1 VEGRVS
7 TDALDAP
14 RGPLRGRTVEK
25 GSHWE
30 EPQGRR
36 VEKRAR
42 RRAFVGKAAFILAV
56 AASLSSVV
64 WRQTEGVARQRE
76 LTRIQNETSI
86 AEAERVEWANRIQ
99 ALQTRARITRV
110 AQQRLGLHVA
120 RDDEVV
126 LLPIAAGALEERP

>member
-1 VEGRVS
+1 MS
-7 TDALDAP
+7 TGVFGAL
-14 RGPLRGRTVEK
+14 RGPRRARAAEK
-25 GSHWE
+25 AMQWE
-30 EPQGRR
+30 APQTAR

-42 RRAFVGKAAFILAV
+42 RRAAFGKLLMVLMV
-56 AASLSSVV
+56 AGALVSVV

-110 AQQRLGLHVA
+110 AQQRLRLHVA

-126 LLPIAAGALEERP
+126 LLP

>member
-1 VEGRVS
+1 MDVPGGR
-7 TDALDAP
+7 
-14 RGPLRGRTVEK
+14 PLRSRPVEK

-30 EPQGRR
+30 EPQARR

-42 RRAFVGKAAFILAV
+42 RRGFLRRVFFVLAV
-56 AASLSSVV
+56 AASLVSVV

-120 RDDEVV
+120 RDDEVI
-126 LLPIAAGALEERP
+126 LLPIPASAMEERP

>member
-1 VEGRVS
+1 MS
-7 TDALDAP
+7 TNAIDTV
-14 RGPLRGRTVEK
+14 RRPLLARAVDK
-25 GSHWE
+25 PLPWE

-36 VEKRAR
+36 VERRRR
-42 RRAFVGKAAFILAV
+42 RRAFLGRAFLVLVLAG
-56 AASLSSVV
+56 SLTSVV

-126 LLPIAAGALEERP
+126 LLPVPASAMEERP

>member
-1 VEGRVS
+1 MS
-7 TDALDAP
+7 TDAMNIP
-14 RGPLRGRTVEK
+14 GRRARAAEK
-25 GSHWE
+25 PSRWE

-36 VEKRAR
+36 MQKRAR
-42 RRAFVGKAAFILAV
+42 RRAFLGRALFVLAV
-56 AASLSSVV
+56 AGSFSSVV

-126 LLPIAAGALEERP
+126 LLPIPASALEERP

>member
-1 VEGRVS
+1 MS
-7 TDALDAP
+7 TDANDIPGRRA
-14 RGPLRGRTVEK
+14 RGVEK
-25 GSHWE
+25 PSRWE
-30 EPQGRR
+30 EPQARR

-42 RRAFVGKAAFILAV
+42 RRAFLGRVFFVLAV
-56 AASLSSVV
+56 AGSLTSVV

-110 AQQRLGLHVA
+110 AERLGLHVA
-120 RDDEVV
+120 RDEEVI
-126 LLPIAAGALEERP
+126 LLPVAASAMEQAP

>member
-1 VEGRVS
+1 MSTGAMHVPGR
-7 TDALDAP
+7 
-14 RGPLRGRTVEK
+14 PLRPRAVEK
-25 GSHWE
+25 PSRWE

-36 VEKRAR
+36 AERRAR
-42 RRAFVGKAAFILAV
+42 RRTFLGRALIVLAV
-56 AASLSSVV
+56 AGSLASVV

-126 LLPIAAGALEERP
+126 LLPVPAAALEERP

>member
-1 VEGRVS
+1 MGVRVS
-7 TDALDAP
+7 TGAMDVP
-14 RGPLRGRTVEK
+14 GRRLRRPVEK

-30 EPQGRR
+30 EPQARR

-42 RRAFVGKAAFILAV
+42 RRAFLGRVFFVLAV
-56 AASLSSVV
+56 AGSLASVV

-126 LLPIAAGALEERP
+126 LLPIPASAMEERP

>member
-1 VEGRVS
+1 MS
-7 TDALDAP
+7 TDAMNVP
-14 RGPLRGRTVEK
+14 GGRVRGHAVGK
-25 GSHWE
+25 GSRWE
-30 EPQGRR
+30 EPQARR

-42 RRAFVGKAAFILAV
+42 RRGFLRRVFFILAV
-56 AASLSSVV
+56 AGSLTSVV

-126 LLPIAAGALEERP
+126 LLPIPANAMEQRP

>member
-1 VEGRVS
+1 MS
-7 TDALDAP
+7 TDAMNIP
-14 RGPLRGRTVEK
+14 GRRGRAVEK
-25 GSHWE
+25 PSRWE

-36 VEKRAR
+36 VQKRAR
-42 RRAFVGKAAFILAV
+42 RRAFLGRAFFVLAV
-56 AASLSSVV
+56 AASLASVV

-126 LLPIAAGALEERP
+126 LLPVPAAALEEQP

>member
-1 VEGRVS
+1 MDVPGGRMR
-7 TDALDAP
+7 P
-14 RGPLRGRTVEK
+14 RVEK

-30 EPQGRR
+30 APQARR

-42 RRAFVGKAAFILAV
+42 RRGFLRRVLFVLAV
-56 AASLSSVV
+56 AASLASVV

-120 RDDEVV
+120 RDDEVI
-126 LLPIAAGALEERP
+126 LLPIPAGAMEEGP

>member
-1 VEGRVS
+1 MNVPGR
-7 TDALDAP
+7 
-14 RGPLRGRTVEK
+14 GLRGRAAEK
-25 GSHWE
+25 PSRWE
-30 EPQGRR
+30 EPQARR

-42 RRAFVGKAAFILAV
+42 RRAFLGRVFFVLAV
-56 AASLSSVV
+56 AGALASVV
-64 WRQTEGVARQRE
+64 WRQTEGVARHRE

-86 AEAERVEWANRIQ
+86 AEAERVEWANRIL

-126 LLPIAAGALEERP
+126 LLPIPAAAMEERP

>member
-1 VEGRVS
+1 MNVPGR
-7 TDALDAP
+7 
-14 RGPLRGRTVEK
+14 PLRARAAEK
-25 GSHWE
+25 AARWE
-30 EPQGRR
+30 QPQARI
-36 VEKRAR
+36 ELKRER
-42 RRAFVGKAAFILAV
+42 RRTFLSRALFAV
-56 AASLSSVV
+56 LIAASLVAVV

-126 LLPIAAGALEERP
+126 LLPIPAGAMEERP

>member
-1 VEGRVS
+1 MSTGAMDVPGGRVR
-7 TDALDAP
+7 P
-14 RGPLRGRTVEK
+14 RAVEK
-25 GSHWE
+25 GSRWE
-30 EPQGRR
+30 EPQARR

-42 RRAFVGKAAFILAV
+42 RRGFLRRVFFILFV
-56 AASLSSVV
+56 AAALVSVV

-120 RDDEVV
+120 RDDEVI
-126 LLPIAAGALEERP
+126 LLPVAASAMEEQP

>member
-1 VEGRVS
+1 MSTGAMDVPGGR
-7 TDALDAP
+7 
-14 RGPLRGRTVEK
+14 PLRPRTVEK
-25 GSHWE
+25 GSRWE
-30 EPQGRR
+30 EPQARR

-42 RRAFVGKAAFILAV
+42 RRAFFGRVLFILAV
-56 AASLSSVV
+56 AASLISVV

-120 RDDEVV
+120 RDDEVI
-126 LLPIAAGALEERP
+126 LLPIPASAMEERP

>member
-1 VEGRVS
+1 MT
-7 TDALDAP
+7 TDAMDAL
-14 RGPLRGRTVEK
+14 RRPLRARAAEK
-25 GSHWE
+25 AARWE
-30 EPQGRR
+30 QPQARI
-36 VEKRAR
+36 ELKRER
-42 RRAFVGKAAFILAV
+42 RRTFFSRALFAV
-56 AASLSSVV
+56 LIAASLVAVV

-99 ALQTRARITRV
+99 ALQTRARITRE

-126 LLPIAAGALEERP
+126 LLPVPAAALEERP